1 MIYLKIKIKIVIF
14 KDNRIL
20 NFSDNLYK
28 IFNLE
33 NNILEYRFMI
43 KLTIFFF
50 EYILLYKIGDFL

>member
-50 EYILLYKIGDFL
+50 ECILLYKIGDFL

>member
-50 EYILLYKIGDFL
+50 